1 MSRIFVFDKCQI
13 IFLGLKATINEL
25 IFTEFFSINS
35 LEELMFSNLN
45 ETDILFIENNQ
56 KGKLNKELI
65 LKIRNNYPNLRIIVF
80 TDYTNESEV
89 CYKLKEIPFC
99 RFLSKSANKEDILI
113 SFIDSL
119 KCSLN

>member
-1 MSRIFVFDKCQI
+1 
-13 IFLGLKATINEL
+13 
-25 IFTEFFSINS
+25 FTEFFSINS

-45 ETDILFIENNQ
+45 ETDILFIEINQ

-89 CYKLKEIPFC
+89 CYTLKEIPFC
-99 RFLSKSANKEDILI
+99 RFLSKSANKDEILM

-119 KCSLN
+119 KCTLN